1 MDPQREG
8 LVLVLELGLGL
19 ALRIGWLQAIF
30 FTLPLRLA
38 MLVAMQS
45 DRLRLSSK
53 MQRQV
58 K

>member
-1 MDPQREG
+1 M
-8 LVLVLELGLGL
+8 LVLKLELKLGL
-19 ALRIGWLQAIF
+19 AQRLSWLQAIF

-45 DRLRLSSK
+45 DRLQLSSK